1 MANEQDYLTGLA
13 QLHELTN
20 DEDRRTVWRQGLAAL
35 ASVAS
40 VQPAPLE
47 GLDPEA
53 LVASARA
60 ALQTGLV
67 DDIGFLSR
75 PVAAA
80 ALFEIAAALPPGLEK
95 SELGRRVATAL
106 QSGDGATFVAVTR
119 ALALGVPRALAD
131 PIVEARVALALQ
143 LPLGGDPGVDAL
155 ALALISHA
163 DLEETWLTT
172 PSTGSLAARRL
183 AARVLE
189 RAACEVARKE
199 REGNPVG
206 ARAMARPSVRAA
218 WQRLLFDRESL
229 VWRHIATARG
239 VLAATVPA
247 LAEEIERE
255 LSPRNGPG
263 EWRRGAT
270 SLAARIGHD
279 PAIAAR
285 CRDLA
290 AGELCKRDPGMRM
303 AMVYGLARAGEEEP
317 EAADAL
323 LDRLVQAGD
332 VDVIEALVELRRQRA
347 GGELGATAVTG
358 ALIRLRGLPPTNDD
372 GVLAL
377 RQELVAALEPDDGR
391 RERTIEELLASA
403 LQAFSEGG
411 DLRPRTEAALAAA
424 GRVLAEVEANTDATP
439 EARRRSF
446 RAVGQLE
453 RGLLETA
460 LLRHLLAV
468 ARPAAK
474 RGTGERA
481 VGEPDPLAALLARL
495 DEWIC
500 KREEPPLP
508 TADVPHL
515 TFRLRRLRAL
525 LHVLDVERGAGD
537 DAGPARAGRLRAFR
551 LLLRRVQNDP
561 PSPLKRITAA
571 TLARACDRIARA
583 QMGELS
589 DVLVAVLSK
598 VRNAADLRVIAEAS
612 MVAEVKEVMSAAA
625 ELVHLAAPSP
635 SESLDRSFLE
645 PLANLAHALPLAV
658 SPRVE
663 GLRQTLVQL
672 GQRLRALDG
681 VSALAALE
689 PDDNGSLLLG
699 LEPVVAYAA
708 RFFAAARAR
717 VSLPGPAAA
726 PTVGAAVRALEAAV
740 EAARRGPD
748 VDLGA
753 PIREALEALRVDF
766 PAGIG
771 DAVARVLSRLG
782 DLPRDRLSDGAPVRP
797 VITDTAPK
805 LQLPAWMPPS
815 RLLGG
820 FYVQRPLSS
829 GAAGSVFVA
838 QRAHERHDEGAETY
852 ALKVPSY
859 NGQNSRT
866 LTEQEFLHLF
876 REEAGALLTLAPHPN
891 LAGFVTFDA
900 AARPKP
906 ILVMELVSGAS
917 LERILDR
924 RELSTAAAF
933 AILDGIASGLAAMHA
948 QGLGHLDLKP
958 ANVIMRQP
966 RGESDLVADS
976 PQAAPVLVDF
986 GLAGRKIRPG
996 CASPHYGAPEIWD
1009 PGMYG
1014 STDPSP
1020 ADVYGFAC
1028 LAYEMLVGRPLFA
1041 ADTLPGLIGCHFE
1054 HDGNPAGLAPLH
1066 ATRGLAP
1073 LAQILAAGLA
1083 PNPRARATI
1092 VELRDALRD
1101 LQPALRTADWPLT
1114 LPAAEPPQSN
1124 DRLPNETAITLMT
1137 ISPNEPS
1144 RPHSL
1149 TTILRP
1155 SDI

>member
-1 MANEQDYLTGLA
+1 MANAQDYLTGLA

-20 DEDRRTVWRQGLAAL
+20 DEDRRTVWRQGLSAL
-35 ASVAS
+35 AEIAS
-40 VQPAPLE
+40 VRPAPLE
-47 GLDPEA
+47 GLDPES
-53 LVASARA
+53 LVSSARV
-60 ALQTGLV
+60 ALLTGLV
-67 DDIGFLSR
+67 DDTGFLSK

-80 ALFEIAAALPPGLEK
+80 ALFEIAAALPPGIEK
-95 SELGRRVATAL
+95 SDLGRRISTAL
-106 QSGDGATFVAVTR
+106 QAGDAATFVAVTR

-131 PIVEARVALALQ
+131 PVVEARVALALQ
-143 LPLGGDPGVDAL
+143 LPLGGDSGVDAL

-163 DLEETWLTT
+163 ELEETWLTA
-172 PSTGSLAARRL
+172 PSKGSLAARRL

-199 REGNPVG
+199 GEGNPVG
-206 ARAMARPSVRAA
+206 ARAMAQPSVRAA
-218 WQRLLFDRESL
+218 WQRLLYDRESL
-229 VWRHIATARG
+229 VWRHVATARG
-239 VLAATVPA
+239 VLSAAIPA
-247 LAEEIERE
+247 FVEEIERE
-255 LSPRNGPG
+255 LAPRNGPG
-263 EWRRGAT
+263 EWRRAAT
-270 SLAARIGHD
+270 SLAARLGQD
-279 PAIAAR
+279 TTAGAR
-285 CRDLA
+285 CRELA
-290 AGELCKRDPGMRM
+290 AGELGKRDPGIKM
-303 AMVYGLARAGEEEP
+303 AMVYGLARAGEAEP

-323 LDRLVQAGD
+323 LNWLVQTGD
-332 VDVIEALVELRRQRA
+332 VEVIEALVELRRQRA
-347 GGELGATAVTG
+347 SSDLGAAAVTA

-372 GVLAL
+372 GVVSL

-391 RERTIEELLASA
+391 RERTIEELCASA
-403 LQAFSEGG
+403 LQAFSDGG
-411 DLRPRTEAALAAA
+411 DLRPRTEAALVAA
-424 GRVLAEVEANTDATP
+424 GRVLAEVEASTDASP

-460 LLRHLLAV
+460 VLRHLLAV
-468 ARPAAK
+468 ARPAGK
-474 RGTGERA
+474 RGA
-481 VGEPDPLAALLARL
+481 GEPDPLAALLARL

-508 TADVPHL
+508 TSEVPHL

-551 LLLRRVQNDP
+551 LLVRRVQNDP
-561 PSPLKRITAA
+561 ASPLKRITAA

-583 QMGELS
+583 NMGELS
-589 DVLVAVLSK
+589 DVLVAVLTR
-598 VRNAADLRVIAEAS
+598 VRNHADLRIVADAS

-625 ELVHLAAPSP
+625 DLVQLAGPSAQ
-635 SESLDRSFLE
+635 EDGARSFLE
-645 PLANLAHALPLAV
+645 PLARLAQALPLAV

-672 GQRLRALDG
+672 GQALRALDQ

-689 PDDNGSLLLG
+689 PDDNGSPLQG
-699 LEPVVAYAA
+699 LDATVAYAA

-717 VSLPGPAAA
+717 VGLPGPASG
-726 PTVGAAVRALEAAV
+726 PVVGAAVHALDAAV
-740 EAARRGPD
+740 EAARRGVD
-748 VDLGA
+748 ADLGG
-753 PIREALEALRVDF
+753 PISDVVEALRADF

-782 DLPRDRLSDGAPVRP
+782 ELPRDRLSDGAPVRP
-797 VITDTAPK
+797 AVADPAPR
-805 LQLPAWMPPS
+805 LRLPAWLPSS
-815 RLLGG
+815 RLMGG
-820 FYVQRPLSS
+820 FYIQRPISS

-838 QRAHERHDEGAETY
+838 QRAHERHDDAAETY

-866 LTEQEFLHLF
+866 LNEQEFLTLF
-876 REEAGALLTLAPHPN
+876 REEAGALLTLEPHPN

-906 ILVMELVSGAS
+906 ILVMELVTGAS

-924 RELSTAAAF
+924 RELSTASAF
-933 AILDGIASGLAAMHA
+933 AILDGIAAGLGAMHA

-958 ANVIMRQP
+958 ANVILRQP
-966 RGESDLVADS
+966 RGDSDLVGDGHAV
-976 PQAAPVLVDF
+976 PVLVDF

-1014 STDPSP
+1014 STEPTP

-1041 ADTLPGLIGCHFE
+1041 ADTLPGLIACHFE
-1054 HDGNPAGLAPLH
+1054 HDGHPEGLAAMR

-1073 LAQILAAGLA
+1073 LAQILEESLA

-1092 VELRDALRD
+1092 AQVRDALRE
-1101 LQPALRTADWPLT
+1101 LQPSLRAAAWPLAV
-1114 LPAAEPPQSN
+1114 AA
-1124 DRLPNETAITLMT
+1124 
-1137 ISPNEPS
+1137 
-1144 RPHSL
+1144 
-1149 TTILRP
+1149 
-1155 SDI
+1155 

>member
-1 MANEQDYLTGLA
+1 MANAQDYLTGLS

-47 GLDPEA
+47 GLDPEG
-53 LVASARA
+53 LVSSARL
-60 ALQTGLV
+60 ALLTGLV
-67 DDIGFLSR
+67 DDVAFLSK
-75 PVAAA
+75 PVAAT
-80 ALFEIAAALPPGLEK
+80 ALFHIAAALPPGLEK
-95 SELGRRVATAL
+95 SDLGRRISTAL
-106 QSGDGATFVAVTR
+106 QSGDGPTFVAVTR
-119 ALALGVPRALAD
+119 ALALSVPRALAE
-131 PIVEARVALALQ
+131 PLVEARVALALQ
-143 LPLGGDPGVDAL
+143 LPLGGDAGVDAL

-163 DLEETWLTT
+163 ELEQTWLTT

-183 AARVLE
+183 SARLLE
-189 RAACEVARKE
+189 RAACEVARMT

-206 ARAMARPSVRAA
+206 ARAMERAPVRAA

-229 VWRHIATARG
+229 VWRHVATARG
-239 VLAATVPA
+239 VLASTVPA
-247 LAEEIERE
+247 FAAEIERE
-255 LSPRNGPG
+255 LEPRHGPG
-263 EWRRGAT
+263 EWRRAAT
-270 SLAARIGHD
+270 SLAARIGQD
-279 PAIAAR
+279 PEVAAR
-285 CRDLA
+285 CRDLLA
-290 AGELCKRDPGMRM
+290 SEICKRDPGVRM

-347 GGELGATAVTG
+347 TGELGATAVTG
-358 ALIRLRGLPPTNDD
+358 ALIRLRGLPPTADD
-372 GVLAL
+372 GVTAL
-377 RQELVAALEPDDGR
+377 RQELVAALEPDDAR

-403 LQAFSEGG
+403 LQAFSDGG
-411 DLRPRTEAALAAA
+411 DVRPRTEAALTAA

-468 ARPAAK
+468 ARPPAK
-474 RGTGERA
+474 RGA
-481 VGEPDPLAALLARL
+481 EPDPLAALLARL

-508 TADVPHL
+508 TSDVPHL

-525 LHVLDVERGAGD
+525 LHVLDVERGD
-537 DAGPARAGRLRAFR
+537 DGSGPARAGRLRAFR

-589 DVLVAVLSK
+589 DVLVAVLSR
-598 VRNAADLRVIAEAS
+598 VRSVAELRVLAEAS

-625 ELVHLAAPSP
+625 DLVHLATPSP
-635 SESLDRSFLE
+635 SESIDRSFLE
-645 PLANLAHALPLAV
+645 PLGRLAHALPLAV

-663 GLRQTLVQL
+663 GLRQILVQL
-672 GQRLRALDG
+672 GQSLAALNR

-689 PDDNGSLLLG
+689 PDDNGSLLQS
-699 LEPVVAYAA
+699 LEPIVVYAA

-717 VSLPGPAAA
+717 AGLPSGPAG
-726 PTVGAAVRALEAAV
+726 PTVGAAVRTLEGAV
-740 EAARRGPD
+740 EAARRGGD
-748 VDLGA
+748 VDLGP
-753 PIREALEALRVDF
+753 PIRDALEALRADF
-766 PAGIG
+766 PTGIG

-782 DLPRDRLSDGAPVRP
+782 DVPRDRLSDGAPVRP
-797 VITDTAPK
+797 AVLDPRD
-805 LQLPAWMPPS
+805 QRGSLPAWMPPS

-820 FYVQRPLSS
+820 FYVQRSLSS

-838 QRAHERHDEGAETY
+838 QRAHERHEEAAESY

-917 LERILDR
+917 LERVLDR
-924 RELSTAAAF
+924 RELSMASAL
-933 AILDGIASGLAAMHA
+933 AILDGMASGLGAMHA
-948 QGLGHLDLKP
+948 QGLGHLDIKP
-958 ANVIMRQP
+958 GNIIMRP
-966 RGESDLVADS
+966 PAAGPTDAVVEN
-976 PQAAPVLVDF
+976 PQAMPVLVDF

-996 CASPHYGAPEIWD
+996 CASPHYGAPEVWD

-1014 STDPSP
+1014 SSEPTA
-1020 ADVYGFAC
+1020 ADVYGFCC
-1028 LAYEMLVGRPLFA
+1028 LAYELLVGRPLFA
-1041 ADTLPGLIGCHFE
+1041 ADTLPGLIACHFE
-1054 HDGNPAGLAPLH
+1054 HDGNPAGLAALQ
-1066 ATRGLAP
+1066 ATRALAP
-1073 LAQILAAGLA
+1073 LAQILAAGLV
-1083 PNPRARATI
+1083 PNPRGRATI

-1101 LQPALRTADWPLT
+1101 LPPTLRAASWPLA
-1114 LPAAEPPQSN
+1114 LNA
-1124 DRLPNETAITLMT
+1124 
-1137 ISPNEPS
+1137 
-1144 RPHSL
+1144 
-1149 TTILRP
+1149 
-1155 SDI
+1155 

>member
-1 MANEQDYLTGLA
+1 MANAQDYLTGLA

-20 DEDRRTVWRQGLAAL
+20 DEDRRTVWRQGLSAL

-40 VQPAPLE
+40 VHPAPLE

-53 LVASARA
+53 LVASARL
-60 ALQTGLV
+60 ALLTGLV
-67 DDIGFLSR
+67 DDIGFLSK

-80 ALFEIAAALPPGLEK
+80 ALFELAAALPPGLEK
-95 SELGRRVATAL
+95 SDLGRRIATAL
-106 QSGDGATFVAVTR
+106 QSGDGPTFVAVTR
-119 ALALGVPRALAD
+119 ALALSVPRALAD

-143 LPLGGDPGVDAL
+143 LPLGGDAGVDAL

-163 DLEETWLTT
+163 ELEQTWLTAA
-172 PSTGSLAARRL
+172 STGSLAARRL
-183 AARVLE
+183 SARLLE

-206 ARAMARPSVRAA
+206 ARAMERAPVRAA
-218 WQRLLFDRESL
+218 WARLLVDRESL
-229 VWRHIATARG
+229 VWRHVATARG

-247 LAEEIERE
+247 FAEEIERE

-263 EWRRGAT
+263 EWRRAAT
-270 SLAARIGHD
+270 SLAARIGQD
-279 PAIAAR
+279 PEMATR
-285 CRDLA
+285 CR
-290 AGELCKRDPGMRM
+290 ELLGSEICKRDPGIKM

-323 LDRLVQAGD
+323 LERLVQAGD

-347 GGELGATAVTG
+347 TSELGATAVTG
-358 ALIRLRGLPPTNDD
+358 ALIRLRALPPTNDD
-372 GVLAL
+372 GVVAL
-377 RQELVAALEPDDGR
+377 RQELVAALEPDDANR
-391 RERTIEELLASA
+391 ARTIEELLISA
-403 LQAFSEGG
+403 LQAFSEGA

-424 GRVLAEVEANTDATP
+424 ARVLAELEANTDATP

-468 ARPAAK
+468 ARPPGK
-474 RGTGERA
+474 RGA
-481 VGEPDPLAALLARL
+481 PAEPDPLAALLARL

-508 TADVPHL
+508 TSDVPHL

-525 LHVLDVERGAGD
+525 LHVLDVERGSGD

-551 LLLRRVQNDP
+551 LLLRRVQGDP

-589 DVLVAVLSK
+589 DVLVAVLTK
-598 VRNAADLRVIAEAS
+598 VRNPADLRVIAEAS
-612 MVAEVKEVMSAAA
+612 MVAEIKEVMTAAA
-625 ELVHLAAPSP
+625 DLVQLAAPGAP
-635 SESLDRSFLE
+635 ESAERSFLE
-645 PLANLAHALPLAV
+645 PLASLAHALPLAV

-663 GLRQTLVQL
+663 GLRMTLVQL
-672 GQRLRALDG
+672 GQALRALER
-681 VSALAALE
+681 VHALAALE
-689 PDDNGSLLLG
+689 PDDQGSLLQG
-699 LEPVVAYAA
+699 LEGTVLYAA

-717 VSLPGPAAA
+717 VGLPGGPAG
-726 PTVGAAVRALEAAV
+726 PTVGAALRALEAAV
-740 EAARRGPD
+740 EAARRGGD
-748 VDLGA
+748 VALGG
-753 PIREALEALRVDF
+753 PINDALEALRVDF
-766 PAGIG
+766 PAGVG
-771 DAVARVLSRLG
+771 DAVARVLTRLG
-782 DLPRDRLSDGAPVRP
+782 ELPRDRLDDGAPVRP
-797 VITDTAPK
+797 AAADPTAPR
-805 LQLPAWMPPS
+805 LQLPSWLPSS

-820 FYVQRPLSS
+820 FYIQRPISS

-838 QRAHERHDEGAETY
+838 QRAHERHDADAESY
-852 ALKVPSY
+852 ALKIPSY

-866 LTEQEFLHLF
+866 LTEQEFLGLF
-876 REEAGALLTLAPHPN
+876 REEAGALLTLKPHPN

-917 LERILDR
+917 LERVLDR
-924 RELSTAAAF
+924 RELSTASAF
-933 AILDGIASGLAAMHA
+933 AILDGIAAGLGAMHA
-948 QGLGHLDLKP
+948 QGLGHLDIKP
-958 ANVIMRQP
+958 ANIIMRQ
-966 RGESDLVADS
+966 RGATDLVADS
-976 PQAAPVLVDF
+976 PQAMPVLVDF

-1014 STDPSP
+1014 SSEPTA

-1028 LAYEMLVGRPLFA
+1028 LAYEMFVGRPLFA

-1054 HDGNPAGLAPLH
+1054 HDGNPAGLAALH
-1066 ATRGLAP
+1066 ASRALAP
-1073 LAQILAAGLA
+1073 LAQILAAGLV
-1083 PNPRARATI
+1083 PNPRGRATI
-1092 VELRDALRD
+1092 VELADALRD
-1101 LQPALRTADWPLT
+1101 LQPALRATEWPL
-1114 LPAAEPPQSN
+1114 AAV
-1124 DRLPNETAITLMT
+1124 AA
-1137 ISPNEPS
+1137 
-1144 RPHSL
+1144 
-1149 TTILRP
+1149 
-1155 SDI
+1155 

>member
-1 MANEQDYLTGLA
+1 MANQQDYLTGLA

-35 ASVAS
+35 AEIAS
-40 VQPAPLE
+40 VRPAPLE

-53 LVASARA
+53 LVSSARV
-60 ALQTGLV
+60 ALLTGLV
-67 DDIGFLSR
+67 DDTGFLSR

-80 ALFEIAAALPPGLEK
+80 ALFEIAAALPPGIEK
-95 SELGRRVATAL
+95 SDLGRRITTAL

-119 ALALGVPRALAD
+119 ALALGVPRALTD
-131 PIVEARVALALQ
+131 PVVEARVALALQ
-143 LPLGGDPGVDAL
+143 LPLGGDAGVDAL

-163 DLEETWLTT
+163 DLEQRWVSA

-199 REGNPVG
+199 REGSPVG
-206 ARAMARPSVRAA
+206 ARAMAQPTVRAA
-218 WQRLLFDRESL
+218 WQRLLVDRESL
-229 VWRHIATARG
+229 VWRHVATARG
-239 VLAATVPA
+239 VLAASVPA
-247 LAEEIERE
+247 YVEEIERE
-255 LSPRNGPG
+255 LAPRNGPG
-263 EWRRGAT
+263 EWRRAAT
-270 SLAARIGHD
+270 SMAARVGRD
-279 PAIAAR
+279 PEMVAR

-290 AGELCKRDPGMRM
+290 AGELGKRDPGIRM

-323 LDRLVQAGD
+323 LGQLVQAGD
-332 VDVIEALVELRRQRA
+332 VEVIEALVELRRQRA

-358 ALIRLRGLPPTNDD
+358 ALIRLRALPPTNDD
-372 GVLAL
+372 GVTAL

-391 RERTIEELLASA
+391 RERTIEELSASA
-403 LQAFSEGG
+403 LQAFAEGG

-460 LLRHLLAV
+460 VLRHLLAV

-474 RGTGERA
+474 RA
-481 VGEPDPLAALLARL
+481 AGEPDPLATLLARL

-508 TADVPHL
+508 TSEVPHL

-537 DAGPARAGRLRAFR
+537 DAGPARAGRFRAFR

-583 QMGELS
+583 NMGELS
-589 DVLVAVLSK
+589 DVVVAVLSR
-598 VRNAADLRVIAEAS
+598 VRNAADLRVVADAS
-612 MVAEVKEVMSAAA
+612 MVAEVKEVMTAAA
-625 ELVHLAAPSP
+625 DLVQLATASP
-635 SESLDRSFLE
+635 SESLERSFLD
-645 PLANLAHALPLAV
+645 PLGTLAHALPLAV

-672 GQRLRALDG
+672 AQALHALDG
-681 VSALAALE
+681 AVALAALE
-689 PDDNGSLLLG
+689 PDDAGSLLQG
-699 LEPVVAYAA
+699 LEPIVAYAA

-717 VSLPGPAAA
+717 VGLPAPAAPPA
-726 PTVGAAVRALEAAV
+726 VGAAVRALETAV
-740 EAARRGPD
+740 EAARRGAE
-748 VDLGA
+748 VDLGPA
-753 PIREALEALRVDF
+753 IREVLEALRADF
-766 PAGIG
+766 PSGIAE
-771 DAVARVLSRLG
+771 AVARVLTRLG
-782 DLPRDRLSDGAPVRP
+782 ELPRDRLSDGAPVRP
-797 VITDTAPK
+797 AVADPAPR
-805 LQLPAWMPPS
+805 LRLPAWLPPS

-820 FYVQRPLSS
+820 FYIQRPISS

-838 QRAHERHDEGAETY
+838 QRAHERHDDDAEAY

-866 LTEQEFLHLF
+866 LNEQEFLTLF

-924 RELSTAAAF
+924 RELSTASAF
-933 AILDGIASGLAAMHA
+933 AILDGIASGLGAMHA

-958 ANVIMRQP
+958 ANVILRQP
-966 RGESDLVADS
+966 RGAGDLVADA
-976 PQAAPVLVDF
+976 QAAPVLVDF

-996 CASPHYGAPEIWD
+996 CASPHYGAPEVWD

-1014 STDPSP
+1014 STEPTA
-1020 ADVYGFAC
+1020 ADVYGFSC
-1028 LAYEMLVGRPLFA
+1028 LAYELLAGRPLFS
-1041 ADTLPGLIGCHFE
+1041 ADTLPGLIACHFE
-1054 HDGNPAGLAPLH
+1054 HDGNPAGLAALH
-1066 ATRGLAP
+1066 GARALAP

-1083 PNPRARATI
+1083 PNPRGRATI
-1092 VELRDALRD
+1092 VEMRDALRD
-1101 LQPALRTADWPLT
+1101 LQPALRTAEWPLA
-1114 LPAAEPPQSN
+1114 LAS
-1124 DRLPNETAITLMT
+1124 
-1137 ISPNEPS
+1137 
-1144 RPHSL
+1144 
-1149 TTILRP
+1149 
-1155 SDI
+1155 

>member
-1 MANEQDYLTGLA
+1 MANAQDYLTGLA

-20 DEDRRTVWRQGLAAL
+20 DEDRRTMWRQGLAAL
-35 ASVAS
+35 ASIAS
-40 VQPAPLE
+40 VHPAPLE
-47 GLDPEA
+47 GLDPEG
-53 LVASARA
+53 LVASARV
-60 ALQTGLV
+60 ALMTGLV
-67 DDIGFLSR
+67 DDLGFLSK

-80 ALFEIAAALPPGLEK
+80 ALFELAAALPPGLEK
-95 SELGRRVATAL
+95 SDLGRRIATAL
-106 QSGDGATFVAVTR
+106 QSGDGPTFVAVTR

-143 LPLGGDPGVDAL
+143 LPLGGDAGVDAL

-163 DLEETWLTT
+163 DLEQTWLTA

-183 AARVLE
+183 SARLLE

-206 ARAMARPSVRAA
+206 ARAMARPPVRAA
-218 WQRLLFDRESL
+218 WARLLSDRESL
-229 VWRHIATARG
+229 VWRHVATARG

-247 LAEEIERE
+247 FADEIERE
-255 LSPRNGPG
+255 LSPRNGPA
-263 EWRRGAT
+263 EWRRAAT

-279 PAIAAR
+279 PETAAR
-285 CRDLA
+285 CRELV
-290 AGELCKRDPGMRM
+290 AGEICKRDPGIKM

-323 LDRLVQAGD
+323 LEQLVQTSD

-347 GGELGATAVTG
+347 GGELGAAAVTG
-358 ALIRLRGLPPTNDD
+358 ALIRLRGLPATNDD
-372 GVLAL
+372 GVIAL
-377 RQELVAALEPDDGR
+377 RQELVAALEPDDGH
-391 RERTIEELLASA
+391 RERTIEDLLASA

-424 GRVLAEVEANTDATP
+424 GRVLTDVEANTDATP

-468 ARPAAK
+468 ARPPGK
-474 RGTGERA
+474 RVA
-481 VGEPDPLAALLARL
+481 GEPDPLATLLARL

-508 TADVPHL
+508 TSDVPHL

-551 LLLRRVQNDP
+551 LLLRRVQGDP

-589 DVLVAVLSK
+589 DVLVAVLTR
-598 VRNAADLRVIAEAS
+598 VRNTADLRVIAEAS
-612 MVAEVKEVMSAAA
+612 MVAEVKEVMTAAA
-625 ELVHLAAPSP
+625 ELVHLSAARPA
-635 SESLDRSFLE
+635 ESLDRSFLE
-645 PLANLAHALPLAV
+645 PLASLAQALPLAV

-672 GQRLRALDG
+672 GQTLGALEG

-689 PDDNGSLLLG
+689 PDDHGSLLQG
-699 LEPVVAYAA
+699 LEPIVVYAA

-717 VSLPGPAAA
+717 VGLPAGPAG
-726 PTVGAAVRALEAAV
+726 PSVGTALRALEVAI
-740 EAARRGPD
+740 EAARRGPEA
-748 VDLGA
+748 DLGA
-753 PIREALEALRVDF
+753 PLRDALEALRVDF

-771 DAVARVLSRLG
+771 DAVARVLSRLAEV
-782 DLPRDRLSDGAPVRP
+782 PRDRLSDGAPVRAA
-797 VITDTAPK
+797 VADAAPR
-805 LQLPAWMPPS
+805 LRLPAWLPPS

-820 FYVQRPLSS
+820 FYIQRPISS

-838 QRAHERHDEGAETY
+838 QRAHERHEDDAETY

-866 LTEQEFLHLF
+866 LTEQEFLNLF
-876 REEAGALLTLAPHPN
+876 REEAGALLTLAPHTN

-917 LERILDR
+917 LERVLDR
-924 RELSTAAAF
+924 RELSMISVF
-933 AILDGIASGLAAMHA
+933 SILDGIASGLGAMHA
-948 QGLGHLDLKP
+948 QGLGHLDIKP
-958 ANVIMRQP
+958 ANIIMRLP
-966 RGESDLVADS
+966 RGETDLVAEL
-976 PQAAPVLVDF
+976 PHATPVLVDF
-986 GLAGRKIRPG
+986 GLAGRQIRPG

-1014 STDPSP
+1014 STEPMA
-1020 ADVYGFAC
+1020 ADVYGFSC

-1041 ADTLPGLIGCHFE
+1041 ADTLPGLIGRHFE
-1054 HDGNPAGLAPLH
+1054 HDGNPEGLAALH
-1066 ATRGLAP
+1066 ATRALAP
-1073 LAQILAAGLA
+1073 LAQILAAGLV
-1083 PNPRARATI
+1083 PNPRGRATI
-1092 VELRDALRD
+1092 GEIRDALRE
-1101 LQPALRTADWPLT
+1101 LQPALRGAGWPLA
-1114 LPAAEPPQSN
+1114 LAA
-1124 DRLPNETAITLMT
+1124 
-1137 ISPNEPS
+1137 
-1144 RPHSL
+1144 
-1149 TTILRP
+1149 
-1155 SDI
+1155 